1 MVFHTEPFCLG
12 RKAQNRKPPRRWA
25 AASVISEPELQ
36 SPCNYVSREMQFW
49 TLDMP
54 KRLKYSANLQ
64 EVFLHGIIESYHW
77 KVESGQNSAKSLKMR
92 YLRIA
97 NLQGHLR
104 NI

>member
-1 MVFHTEPFCLG
+1 
-12 RKAQNRKPPRRWA
+12 
-25 AASVISEPELQ
+25 
-36 SPCNYVSREMQFW
+36 
-49 TLDMP
+49 MP